1 MKWWE
6 LPINNLNKLDEAYK
20 MHVPKTVEIKRVI
33 EETKS
38 VKTFIFDYDALN
50 VKPGQFMMVWN
61 FNDEK
66 PMSVSLIDPEKRE
79 IGISIKRVGPYTQAV
94 HSLRAGD
101 KLGLRGPYGRGF
113 EIAGSKVLAVGGGVG
128 MAPISAFVIEA
139 QNTGIDVDVISAAA
153 TKDELLF
160 MDKLKSTD
168 ITSYACT
175 DDGTYGFCGFA
186 TQLMEK
192 IIIDNKYDMVV
203 TCGPE
208 VMMEGVFNIVN
219 KLKIPAQFSLERYMK
234 CGLGI
239 CGQCC
244 VDDVGW
250 RVCVEGPVF
259 WSDEVKL
266 ITEFGRYKRDASGT
280 RQKI

>member
-1 MKWWE
+1 
-6 LPINNLNKLDEAYK
+6 
-20 MHVPKTVEIKRVI
+20 MHVPKVIEIKRII
-33 EETKS
+33 EESKT
-38 VKTFIFDYDALN
+38 VKTFVFDFDAQN
-50 VKPGQFMMVWN
+50 VKSGQFMMVWN
-61 FNDEK
+61 FKDEK
-66 PMSVSLIDPEKRE
+66 PMSVSTIDPLNNE
-79 IGISIKRVGPYTQAV
+79 IGISIKKVGPFTEAV
-94 HSLRAGD
+94 HSLQSGD

-113 EIAGSKVLAVGGGVG
+113 EIVGTKILAVGGGIG
-128 MAPISAFVIEA
+128 MAPISAFVSEA
-139 QNTGIDVDVISAAA
+139 QRMGVEVDVISAAT

-160 MDKLKSTD
+160 MEQLKSAD

-186 TQLMEK
+186 TEFMEK
-192 IIIDNKYDMVV
+192 IIEDKEYDMVV

-208 VMMEGVFNIVN
+208 VMMKGVFDIVD

-244 VDDVGW
+244 VDDIGW

-259 WSDEVKL
+259 WSDEIRLV
-266 ITEFGRYKRDASGT
+266 TEFGKYKRDASGIKH
-280 RQKI
+280 KI